1 MGEAEQAGVL
11 VKPRLVSAAPVE
23 ATSLGTL
30 PSLGDYWQPVRDR
43 WWFVIAAVLLTA
55 TAVGG
60 LTWLQAPEFEATA
73 SIIIGREPPR
83 FLGDQEDNYRLEDG
97 PRGRFEYQQY
107 METQYH
113 VLRSRPV
120 LERVVSTLEPVG
132 ADGNRPRL
140 QDDPVFL
147 GLAPEELADHTVED
161 RLAMAVNVL
170 ERRTRVTPV
179 EGSQVVKVVVWDY
192 DRQLA
197 AQLANAVVDQYR
209 GYTHQQSSRHSTGAI
224 DWLAVQETGLEVEV
238 DEAETALYDFR
249 TRHQLLTTP
258 LADRL
263 DTVTQRVEQLG
274 RELTEA
280 EVHRIEMESEWSA
293 VRDLS
298 EAGHLE
304 AAQRIGSDPLIQAL
318 KGDLVELEQRLAEMS
333 ARRGEAHKEVRSLQ
347 AEVDYTRERLLT
359 EAQRLV
365 DGLHAGL
372 EEARTREQLLT
383 DRLEDQ
389 TSRAVEVSRLEV
401 EYGALK
407 REVDNS
413 RDLFEML
420 LERHKTIEL
429 AAKLDTSNIAI
440 HELARAPKQQARP
453 RLALNL
459 AFGMILGLF
468 LGFAGAMG
476 LDRLDHSVR
485 DEQELEDRL
494 GLTVVGEI
502 PAVDAERLKPQ
513 EGEPPLLPSQSPTDL
528 FVRRRT
534 NSQFAEAFR
543 GLRTNL
549 LFSAPAGK
557 LRSFVVTSPGMRE
570 GKTSVATNLALTL
583 ADTGK
588 RVMVVDTDLRRPRVH
603 KVFGLSNDRGLT
615 EVLAGAATLDEV
627 VVAVEENVDVLRCGP
642 ITPKPSEMLASHAF
656 AGLVKELEKR
666 YDVVIFDSPPA
677 AVVSDASILSQW
689 TDGVLLVVRMEK
701 TPMSWVTRATR
712 QLEAVSAQM
721 IGVVVNANRQR
732 RRSYGYG
739 YGHGY
744 GRHGYYGQDGDEAEE
759 A

>member
-1 MGEAEQAGVL
+1 MGEAEHAGVL
-11 VKPRLVSAAPVE
+11 VKPRLVAAPPVDL
-23 ATSLGTL
+23 AGVGAL
-30 PSLGDYWQPVRDR
+30 PSLGEYWQPVRDR
-43 WWFVIAAVLLTA
+43 WWFVVAAVLLTA
-55 TAVGG
+55 TAVGS

-120 LERVVSTLEPVG
+120 LERVVRTLEPVG
-132 ADGNRPRL
+132 EQGARARL
-140 QDDPVFL
+140 WDDPVFL
-147 GLAPEELADHTVED
+147 GLPPEEVAATSED
-161 RLAMAVNVL
+161 ERIERAVRVL

-179 EGSQVVKVVVWDY
+179 EGSQVVKVVVWDH
-192 DRQLA
+192 DRLLA
-197 AQLANAVVDQYR
+197 AQLANAVVDEYR
-209 GYTHQQSSRHSTGAI
+209 AYTHEQGSRHSTGAI
-224 DWLAVQETGLEVEV
+224 DWLAIQETGLEVEV
-238 DEAETALYDFR
+238 DQAELALYDFR

-274 RELTEA
+274 QELTEA
-280 EVHRIEMESEWSA
+280 EVHRIELESEWSA
-293 VRDLS
+293 VQDLTDT
-298 EAGHLE
+298 GQLE
-304 AAQRIGSDPLIQAL
+304 AAARIGGDPLIRGL
-318 KGDLVELEQRLAEMS
+318 KADLVELESRLAEMS
-333 ARRGEAHKEVRSLQ
+333 ALRGEAHKEVRSLQ
-347 AEVDYTRERLLT
+347 AKVDYTRERLLT

-365 DGLHAGL
+365 GGLRADL
-372 EEARTREQLLT
+372 EEARTREALLQG
-383 DRLEDQ
+383 RLEDQ
-389 TSRAVEVSRLEV
+389 TARAVQVSRFEV

-420 LERHKTIEL
+420 VERHKTIEL
-429 AAKLDTSNIAI
+429 ASKLDTSNIAV
-440 HELARAPKQQARP
+440 HETARAPKQQARP

-459 AFGMILGLF
+459 AFGVLLGLF
-468 LGFAGAMG
+468 LGLGGAMG
-476 LDRLDHSVR
+476 LDRLDHSVK

-502 PAVDAERLKPQ
+502 PAVDSDRLKPQ
-513 EGEPPLLPSQSPTDL
+513 QGEPPLLVSQSPTDL

-603 KVFGLSNDRGLT
+603 KVFGLCNDRGLT
-615 EVLAGAATLDEV
+615 EVLAGAATLADV
-627 VVAVEENVDVLRCGP
+627 VVEVEENLDVLRCGP

-656 AGLVKELEKR
+656 AGLVNELEKR

-701 TPMSWVTRATR
+701 TPMSWVTRAVR
-712 QLEAVSAQM
+712 QLEAVEARM
-721 IGVVVNANRQR
+721 IGVVVNAGRQR

-744 GRHGYYGQDGDEAEE
+744 GRHGYYGQEEDEVAEG
-759 A
+759 